1 MADCSCDFYSFDE
14 KCPYAYAESD
24 CEVITI
30 NNAKKIVDF
39 EFVLFYQKLKEKNE
53 DLCDDYLDMLVRQM
67 GEIYSNSKRDIPEFI
82 LKEIC

>member
-1 MADCSCDFYSFDE
+1 MADCSCDFCRFDE

-24 CEVITI
+24 CEIITI

-53 DLCDDYLDMLVRQM
+53 DLRDDYLDMLVRQM

-82 LKEIC
+82 LKEIY